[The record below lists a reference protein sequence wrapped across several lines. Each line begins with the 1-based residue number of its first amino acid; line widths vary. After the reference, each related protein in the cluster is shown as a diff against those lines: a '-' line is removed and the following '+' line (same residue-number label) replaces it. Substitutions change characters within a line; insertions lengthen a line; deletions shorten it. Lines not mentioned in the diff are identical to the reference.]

1 MPKKDNK
8 KAVTKPENNVVPA
21 PPDEAALIHV
31 FDDEEGKLVP
41 RSPEQQKQAYALL
54 NAFKTL
60 EIMKGF
66 ILKRIRDNKHYL
78 DFHVSSFKDFCAV
91 HLDMTDRHARKYI
104 LIAERFSEAIPG
116 LRLDGDSTTLIA
128 AAENGQTDEKTAKA
142 LENIKG
148 IGVKK
153 LDIIT
158 RALTSDDL
166 QELFGDK
173 KQFVTKDGE
182 VITLEELEQ
191 MTAKE
196 VTRRLIEDQT
206 KVRKKLNS
214 KIHQLEETVK
224 KLEQEKKL
232 NERKYK
238 DMKLVELKYGP
249 GARALAEK
257 QQYLEEASRY
267 LVLFVKYFVK
277 ANVELEDPDELL
289 IKMRDTLQMLEFH
302 RMNLTHKYAPIA
314 MAMDDAVTDVRPA
327 KEFYQFT
334 GDLEK
339 KIELAARVAMTEKY
353 GAEEMGDDALTREE
367 ADRILNESQSS

>member
-1 MPKKDNK
+1 MPGKKDK
-8 KAVTKPENNVVPA
+8 TAVAKQENNVVPA

-31 FDDEEGKLVP
+31 FDEEEGKLVP

-60 EIMKGF
+60 EIMRGF

-116 LRLDGDSTTLIA
+116 LRLDGDASALLSGGGSANNGVRKTLDDA
-128 AAENGQTDEKTAKA
+128 GK
-142 LENIKG
+142 L
-148 IGVKK
+148 GVMK

-182 VITLEELEQ
+182 VVTLEELEQ

-206 KVRKKLNS
+206 RARKKLNS